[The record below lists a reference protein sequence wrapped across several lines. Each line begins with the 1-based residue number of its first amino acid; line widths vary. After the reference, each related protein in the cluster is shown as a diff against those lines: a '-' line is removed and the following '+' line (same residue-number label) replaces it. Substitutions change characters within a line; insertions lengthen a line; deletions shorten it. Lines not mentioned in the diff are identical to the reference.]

1 MDIKAFADEY
11 LKIASPL
18 TEQARAHLSKK
29 DFAVPPGKSNTGKEA
44 YPIPDEKHARS
55 ALGFAK
61 MHGDKADLARVEA
74 KVEKKFP
81 GLEKNSYAA
90 GAIGRMVGPSTRMGK
105 HLLEHE
111 HAYDLG
117 GLGMLAL
124 PSAHNI
130 AHQVSNARQGKEVDK
145 KELAHSGI
153 ELAGLGTLGAPV
165 LAQALKGGH

>member
-1 MDIKAFADEY
+1 MNFSAFVDE
-11 LKIASPL
+11 LVKIGSPL
-18 TEQARAHLSKK
+18 TEQARAHLAKK
-29 DFAVPPGKSNTGKEA
+29 DFAVPAKKSNTGKEA
-44 YPIPDEKHARS
+44 YPIPDEQHARS

-61 MHGDKADLARVEA
+61 MHGDKADLAKVEA

-81 GLEKNSYAA
+81 GLEKKA
-90 GAIGRMVGPSTRMGK
+90 GAAAALGRLAGPESSIGK
-105 HLLEHE
+105 HLLGHE

-117 GLGMLAL
+117 GLGILAI

-130 AHQVSNARQGKEVDK
+130 AHQAHNAATGKDVDK

-165 LAQALKGGH
+165 LAQALKGH